1 MNIFEELK
9 KLEIPKEDFV
19 VLGSGILSALGI
31 REVGDIDLLVKP
43 ELFQKLINQ
52 GWVYEEKEIWS
63 QGRISREII
72 SKDTVQAFK
81 DFWFDSNIFPVEEG
95 FNRSVVIEGFNFISL
110 QTLLEYKK
118 TSTREK
124 DVQDVVLIEG
134 YLKKSNL

>member
-31 REVGDIDLLVKP
+31 REVGDVDILVHPGMFETLK
-43 ELFQKLINQ
+43 NQ
-52 GWVYEEKEIWS
+52 GWQYKIIEIVG
-63 QGRISREII
+63 QKREMISRDNI
-72 SKDTVQAFK
+72 QAFK
-81 DFWFDSNIFPVEEG
+81 DFWFDDKIFPVEEG
-95 FNRSVVIEGFNFISL
+95 FNRSVVIDGFNFISL

-124 DVQDVVLIEG
+124 DAEDAVLIEE
-134 YLKKSNL
+134 YIKKNNL